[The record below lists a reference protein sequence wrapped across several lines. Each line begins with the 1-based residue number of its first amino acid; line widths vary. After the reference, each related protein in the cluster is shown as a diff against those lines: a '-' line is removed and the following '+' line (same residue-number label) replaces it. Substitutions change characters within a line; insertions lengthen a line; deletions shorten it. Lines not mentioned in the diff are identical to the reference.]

1 MSDQQYRTK
10 ETHPYDCK
18 ECGRLFATVGDMYT
32 HAKMKHGTVHK
43 KIRQDDDHFTE
54 ADYQT
59 WMRL

>member
-18 ECGRLFATVGDMYT
+18 ECGRLFATVNALYM
-32 HAKMKHGTVHK
+32 HAKDAHGTTLK